1 MPNEDVE
8 RLVEAMSGRHFGKYR
23 GLVVSNTDPE
33 RRGRLEVRVP
43 SALGDQSV
51 WALPCVPYAGDGV
64 GLFAMPKAGAAVWVE
79 FEQGDINYPIW
90 VGCFWTDGQIPA
102 SDSSPDVKFW
112 KTDKL
117 TIRIDD
123 AEGSLTIENTTG
135 STLKLTSQ
143 DVTIEATTVA
153 QKSGV
158 KKTNLSAASFDV
170 NDGAF
175 TVM

>member
-1 MPNEDVE
+1 MANDDVE
-8 RLVEAMSGRHFGKYR
+8 RLVEAMNGRHFGKYR
-23 GLVVSNTDPE
+23 GVVVSNTDPE

-43 SALGDQSV
+43 SVLGDQSV

-64 GLFAMPKAGAAVWVE
+64 GLFAMPKKDSGIWIE
-79 FEQGDINYPIW
+79 FEQGDLNFPIW
-90 VGCFWTDGQIPA
+90 VGCFWSDGQIA
-102 SDSSPDVKFW
+102 ALDSSPDVKFW
-112 KTDKL
+112 KTDRL

-123 AEGSLTIENTTG
+123 AEGSLTIENETG
-135 STLKLTSQ
+135 SAFKLTAQ

-158 KKTNLSAASFDV
+158 KKTSLSAASFDV

-175 TVM
+175 TVV